1 VVAEADGAEHF
12 LGTVHNQFKPDTDQ
26 AGIAPPGNWPQIAPV
41 VAEADG
47 AEHFLGTVHNQF
59 RPDTDQEEVV
69 PPGNWPQLAPVLAE
83 EEESDTFSWLDL
95 DPKASSCVP
104 KAGPARGRVCRFPF
118 KYQGIYLCLY
128 LIQACPD

>member
-1 VVAEADGAEHF
+1 M
-12 LGTVHNQFKPDTDQ
+12 
-26 AGIAPPGNWPQIAPV
+26 
-41 VAEADG
+41 AEADG

-95 DPKASSCVP
+95 DPKGTADYRRYVHQHYSRKIFQLLPVYLKLVLLENESVDFLLNTKVSICV
-104 KAGPARGRVCRFPF
+104 C
-118 KYQGIYLCLY
+118 I
-128 LIQACPD
+128 

>member
-1 VVAEADGAEHF
+1 MQDIQVGSS
-12 LGTVHNQFKPDTDQ
+12 TT
-26 AGIAPPGNWPQIAPV
+26 PPLISPV

-95 DPKASSCVP
+95 DPKGTADYRRYLHQHYSQ
-104 KAGPARGRVCRFPF
+104 
-118 KYQGIYLCLY
+118 KYFSFFLCT
-128 LIQACPD
+128 

>member
-1 VVAEADGAEHF
+1 MSDV
-12 LGTVHNQFKPDTDQ
+12 Q
-26 AGIAPPGNWPQIAPV
+26 

-95 DPKASSCVP
+95 DPKGTADYRRYLHQHYSQKNILASSCVP

-118 KYQGIYLCLY
+118 KYQGIYLCLH
-128 LIQACPD
+128 LIQACLD